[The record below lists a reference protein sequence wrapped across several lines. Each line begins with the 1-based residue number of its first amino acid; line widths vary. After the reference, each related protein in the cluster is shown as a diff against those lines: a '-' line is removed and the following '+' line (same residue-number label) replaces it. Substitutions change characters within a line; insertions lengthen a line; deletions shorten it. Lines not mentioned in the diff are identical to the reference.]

1 VTDTAPARRRY
12 DSPVRR
18 QRAAETRERILAAGA
33 ELLHGFPTWNWA
45 ALTVRAVAQRAGVN
59 ERTVYRY
66 FATERELRDAVLER
80 FEEESGV
87 DVAGLALEDVA
98 AVTARMLAYV
108 STFPLEPRAPRD
120 DTVAAANAKQRA
132 SLVAALEP
140 HTAGWSTADR
150 AVAGAVLDVL
160 WSVVSYERMVVDWEL
175 PPEEAI
181 RGLTWVIGLVE
192 AAVRDGRVP
201 RATMHEQAD
210 DAEVHP

>member
-18 QRAAETRERILAAGA
+18 QRAAETRERILTAGA

-45 ALTVRAVAQRAGVN
+45 ALTVRAAAERAGVN

-87 DVAGLALEDVA
+87 DVAGLALDDVA
-98 AVTARMLAYV
+98 AVTARMLEYV
-108 STFPLEPRAPRD
+108 SSFPIAPRTPRD
-120 DTVAAANAKQRA
+120 DTVAAANARQRA
-132 SLVAALEP
+132 ALLAALEP
-140 HTAGWSTADR
+140 HTAAWSQDDR
-150 AVAGAVLDVL
+150 TVAGAVLDVL

-175 PPEEAI
+175 APDDAI
-181 RGLTWVIGLVE
+181 RGLTWAIELVE
-192 AAVRDGRVP
+192 AAVRNGASP
-201 RATMHEQAD
+201 HATMHAQPVDEGD
-210 DAEVHP
+210 R